1 MNIGIIGTGMV
12 GQIPASKLVEIGH
25 DVMIGTRNVSQTL
38 GRTTGDAYGNPPFK
52 VWQMKNPKV
61 KVGTFAEAARHGEVI
76 INATAGN
83 VSVEALNLAGAS
95 YLKGKIVIDI
105 SNPLDFSKGTPPTL
119 SVCNTDS
126 TGEQIQRAFPEAR
139 IVKTLS
145 TTNAHIMVN
154 PRQLAGGDHTIFV
167 SRDDPGAK
175 GAVSGYLRDW
185 FGWKDV
191 LDLGDITSAR
201 GAEMM
206 LPVWL
211 RLYGALKTPVFN
223 FKIVRQ

>member
-1 MNIGIIGTGMV
+1 VNIGIIGTGMV
-12 GQIPASKLVEIGH
+12 GQILASKLVEIGH
-25 DVMIGTRNVSQTL
+25 DVMIGTRNVSQTF
-38 GRTTGDAYGNPPFK
+38 GRTTGDVYGNPPFK
-52 VWQMKNPKV
+52 DWHGKNPKV

-83 VSVEALNLAGAS
+83 VSVEALNSAGAAH
-95 YLKGKIVIDI
+95 LKGKVVMDI
-105 SNPLDFSKGTPPTL
+105 SNPLDFSKGMPPTL

-126 TGEQIQRAFPEAR
+126 IGEQIQRAFPEAK

-154 PRQLAGGDHTIFV
+154 PRQLAGGDHTIFI
-167 SRDDPGAK
+167 SGNDADAK
-175 GAVSGYLRDW
+175 AAVSGYLKEW

-211 RLYGALKTPVFN
+211 RLYGALKTPAFN
-223 FKIVRQ
+223 FKIVR